1 MDTKLSP
8 GAPLATA
15 GRILLV
21 AHDLFYRQG
30 IRATGIDHVIAESGV
45 AKRTFYRH
53 YPAKNDL
60 ILAFLEY
67 RHRNFIAWLVDALAR
82 HGSTPRAIAPALQE
96 WFKGDD
102 FRGCAFINTVVEFGE
117 ALPAAFAISV
127 DHKREMTA
135 VIENLFPAKSKAT
148 AADARALAVAID
160 GAIVGVQFGE
170 SPDEVLKSLERLI
183 EGVEA
188 TAKAARSRA
197 KTKARNVQQDAWEGT
212 AKMAAPEARVRQAE
226 KEQFNETDFGGF

>member
-8 GAPLATA
+8 GAPQGTA

-21 AHDLFYRQG
+21 AHDLFYRRG
-30 IRATGIDHVIAESGV
+30 IRATGIDQVIAESGV

-67 RHRNFIAWLVDALAR
+67 RHRTFIAWLDDALAR

-96 WFKGDD
+96 WFKRDD

-117 ALPAAFAISV
+117 ALPAAFAISIG
-127 DHKREMTA
+127 HKREMSA
-135 VIENLFPAKSKAT
+135 VIENLFPAKGKQT
-148 AADARALAVAID
+148 VADARALAVAID

-170 SPDEVLKSLERLI
+170 SPDDVLKSLERLI

-188 TAKAARSRA
+188 ISKAAPLRA
-197 KTKARNVQQDAWEGT
+197 KTKARSTRRDAWEG
-212 AKMAAPEARVRQAE
+212 AAERAVPEE
-226 KEQFNETDFGGF
+226 